1 MSYKSIL
8 TPSLLLLVILCGCC
22 TSSCVYKKGSKA
34 MTQQEVNFR
43 DFTAINANRGLDLE
57 ITQGA
62 EYSVSISAPEKYKD
76 DVKIEQK
83 GETLYISLQQDV
95 KYPFDSDDITIHIT
109 MPYITKMDLA
119 GATEACFIGQFEAP
133 QFTAHLSGS
142 SEIEDLAIVA
152 DEVSLEASGASEV
165 SGSIQAKRAM
175 ANLTG
180 ASKLDLIVNQLSQ
193 LTMQLSGSSS
203 SELKGSITNLQ
214 ATLSGASEIDG
225 EELTVSDLDISLA
238 GASSAEIRNSGNL
251 RYKLAG
257 ASELTIYGSPR
268 VLDSQSDRSSS
279 IDIR

>member
-1 MSYKSIL
+1 MAHKSIL
-8 TPSLLLLVILCGCC
+8 TSSLLLLVVLCGCC

-43 DFTAINANRGLDLE
+43 DFTAINANRGVDLE

-62 EYSVSISAPEKYKD
+62 EYSVSVSAPEKYKD

-95 KYPFDSDDITIHIT
+95 KYPFDSDDITIYIT

-152 DEVSLEASGASEV
+152 DEVSIEALGASEL
-165 SGSIQAKRAM
+165 SGTIQAKRAM
-175 ANLTG
+175 VNLTG
-180 ASKLDLIVNQLSQ
+180 ASELDLIVNQLSQ
-193 LTMQLSGSSS
+193 MTMQLSGSSS
-203 SELKGSITNLQ
+203 SELKGAITNLQ

-225 EELTVSDLDISLA
+225 EELAVSDLDLSLS
-238 GASSAEIRNSGNL
+238 GASSADIRNSGTL
-251 RYKLAG
+251 RYNLSG

-279 IDIR
+279 IEMR

>member
-1 MSYKSIL
+1 
-8 TPSLLLLVILCGCC
+8 
-22 TSSCVYKKGSKA
+22 

-43 DFTAINANRGLDLE
+43 DFTAINANRGVDLE

-62 EYSVSISAPEKYKD
+62 EYAISISAPEKYKD

-83 GETLYISLQQDV
+83 GETLYISLQQAV

-109 MPYITKMDLA
+109 MPYITKIDLA
-119 GATEACFIGQFEAP
+119 GATEACFIGRFEAP

-152 DEVSLEASGASEV
+152 DEVSIEASGASEL
-165 SGSIQAKRAM
+165 SGTVQAKRAM
-175 ANLTG
+175 ANLAG
-180 ASKLDLIVNQLSQ
+180 ASELDLIVNQLDQ
-193 LTMQLSGSSS
+193 MTMQLSGSSS
-203 SELKGSITNLQ
+203 SELKGTITNLQ

-225 EELTVSDLDISLA
+225 EELTVSDLDLSLF
-238 GASSAEIRNSGNL
+238 GASSAEIRNGGTL

-279 IDIR
+279 FEIR

>member
-1 MSYKSIL
+1 
-8 TPSLLLLVILCGCC
+8 
-22 TSSCVYKKGSKA
+22 

-43 DFTAINANRGLDLE
+43 DFTAINANRGVDLE

-152 DEVSLEASGASEV
+152 DEVSIEASGASEL
-165 SGSIQAKRAM
+165 SGTIQAKRAM

-193 LTMQLSGSSS
+193 MTMQLSGSSS
-203 SELKGSITNLQ
+203 SELKGAITNLQ

-225 EELTVSDLDISLA
+225 EELAVSDLDLSLS
-238 GASSAEIRNSGNL
+238 GASSADIRNSGTL
-251 RYKLAG
+251 RYKLSG

-279 IDIR
+279 IEMR